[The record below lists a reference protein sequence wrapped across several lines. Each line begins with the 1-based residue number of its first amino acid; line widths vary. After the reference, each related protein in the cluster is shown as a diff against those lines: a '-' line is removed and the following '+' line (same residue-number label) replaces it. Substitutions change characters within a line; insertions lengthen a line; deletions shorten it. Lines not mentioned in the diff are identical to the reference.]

1 MENRRTQVLVVIGFI
16 VVILIIAAVAGFSS
30 QGTQQT
36 SSTFTATQTTPITKD
51 DHTKGPS
58 DAKVTLIEY
67 GDFQCPACGAYEPLV
82 EQLEQEYDGR
92 VQFVFRNFPLYQI
105 HQDAMIAAYAAEAAN
120 LQGKYWE
127 MHDKLYATQNDWA
140 QDPADK
146 VVADYFNGYA
156 QALGL
161 NVQKFDSDI
170 NSQTVK
176 DRVQRDLDSGN
187 NAQIDH
193 TPTFFVNLTQI
204 QNPTSLQGFESA
216 LNAALG
222 ATSTAATSS
231 TQ

>member
-16 VVILIIAAVAGFSS
+16 VLVVIIAVIAGFSS
-30 QGTQQT
+30 GGIQKAAN
-36 SSTFTATQTTPITKD
+36 TFNATQTAPITSA
-51 DHTKGPS
+51 DHTKGPAS
-58 DAKVTLIEY
+58 AKVTLIEY

-82 EQLEQEYDGR
+82 EQLEKEYDGR
-92 VQFVFRNFPLYQI
+92 VEFVFRNFPLYQI

-156 QALGL
+156 QSLGL

-170 NSQTVK
+170 DSQTVK

-187 NAQIDH
+187 TAQVDH

-204 QNPTSLQGFESA
+204 QNPTSLQDFEST

-231 TQ
+231 AQ